1 MLQYCLRV
9 ATAGLFVVIAACTPD
24 AASLDGPSGPLN
36 DMALGQ
42 DTAPVTLIEYASV
55 TCGACFQYHRDVV
68 PAIKDMVDDGR
79 VRFIF
84 REFPTAPEE
93 VAIAGFAIARCAG
106 EDEAYFAV
114 LDDLFAN
121 QSGILAASRNGS
133 VRAAL
138 EAVAAR
144 HGVDAAEFEAC
155 LADPDVRTDIANATK
170 QGRAEGVTG
179 TPTLFLNG
187 RVLQGAEG
195 RSPESITELV
205 NAIAPPPAE

>member
-1 MLQYCLRV
+1 MLHYCLRV
-9 ATAGLFVVIAACTPD
+9 LCAGLFVVIAACSGD
-24 AASLDGPSGPLN
+24 SASKDGPTGPMN
-36 DMALGQ
+36 DMAIGP
-42 DTAPVTLIEYASV
+42 DNAPVTLIEYASV

-79 VRFIF
+79 VRFVF

-114 LDDLFAN
+114 LEDLFTN
-121 QSGILAASRNGS
+121 QAGILAASRNGS

-138 EAVAAR
+138 QAVAAR
-144 HGVDAAEFEAC
+144 HGVDAAAFETC
-155 LADPDVRTDIANATK
+155 LANPDVRTDIANATK
-170 QGRAEGVTG
+170 QGRADGVTG

-187 RVLQGAEG
+187 RMLQGSEG